1 MKMKFNLPDRT
12 SEHLLAYC
20 DQHDLT
26 VEEVFSRLFMEQILE
41 PSIYLRTEEDQDQC
55 NLFHLWFRD
64 EMEDSIAIVQETA
77 KQKAL
82 TDYRAEVVTSI
93 FTYILDDILT
103 QPKNAV
109 NLFQKFREIGAK
121 HKPKDLNT

>member
-1 MKMKFNLPDRT
+1 MEMKFNLPDRT

-109 NLFQKFREIGAK
+109 NLFQKFREVSAK

>member
-1 MKMKFNLPDRT
+1 MEMKFNLPDRT

-20 DQHDLT
+20 DQHNLT
-26 VEEVFSRLFMEQILE
+26 VEEVFSQLFMEQILE
-41 PSIYLRTEEDQDQC
+41 PDIYLRAEEDQEQC

-77 KQKAL
+77 RQKAL

-109 NLFQKFREIGAK
+109 NLFQKFREIGGK

>member
-1 MKMKFNLPDRT
+1 MEMKFNLPDRT

-20 DQHDLT
+20 DQHNLT
-26 VEEVFSRLFMEQILE
+26 VEEVFSQLFMEQILE
-41 PSIYLRTEEDQDQC
+41 PDIYLRAEEDQEQC

-77 KQKAL
+77 RQKAL

-109 NLFQKFREIGAK
+109 NLFQKFREVSAK